1 MIINWMRD
9 RSIVDC
15 EGLVSGL
22 HDLCHYIVDNCGL
35 VEPDLSMMEMYEV
48 GSFAG
53 ESAEIFSKYF
63 DAVHC
68 VDPWT
73 SDPNICGLTPACPFN
88 CEDVQRSFDE
98 RAAKCG
104 NLVKHVG
111 YSIDVAKTVEDGSLD
126 FVYIDGLHD
135 YGSVKR
141 DIGAWWPKVKVGG
154 FIGGHDYHDVVM
166 NSDFQVKMA
175 VQEFMSGTPSAVDL
189 RLFADTS
196 WVVRKT

>member
-22 HDLCHYIVDNCGL
+22 IDLCEYILDSGL
-35 VEPDLSMMEMYEV
+35 AHTLTMYEV

-63 DAVHC
+63 QTVHC

-111 YSIDVAKTVEDGSLD
+111 YSIDVAKTVKDGSLD

-135 YGSVKR
+135 FGSVKQ
-141 DIGAWWPKVKVGG
+141 DIAAWWPKVKAGG

-166 NSDFQVKMA
+166 KSEFQVKMA

-189 RLFADTS
+189 SLFSDTS

>member
-1 MIINWMRD
+1 VIINWMRD

-22 HDLCHYIVDNCGL
+22 IDLCEYILDSGL
-35 VEPDLSMMEMYEV
+35 AHTLTMYEV

-63 DAVHC
+63 QTVHC

-111 YSIDVAKTVEDGSLD
+111 YSIEVAKTVEDGSLD

-135 YGSVKR
+135 FGSVKK
-141 DIGAWWPKVKVGG
+141 DIAAWLPKVRARG
-154 FIGGHDYHDVVM
+154 FIGGHDYHS
-166 NSDFQVKMA
+166 NAGSDFH
-175 VQEFMSGTPSAVDL
+175 VQRVVDEFVASGGGVDL
-189 RLFADTS
+189 RVFGDTS
-196 WVVRKT
+196 WCVRRRAS

>member
-1 MIINWMRD
+1 VKISWMRN
-9 RSIVDC
+9 SGTINC
-15 EGLVSGL
+15 QGIVSGL
-22 HDLCHYIVDNCGL
+22 VDLCEYILDSGL
-35 VEPDLSMMEMYEV
+35 AHTLTMYEV

-63 DAVHC
+63 QTVHC

-73 SDPNICGLTPACPFN
+73 SDPNICGLIAACPFN

-135 YGSVKR
+135 YGSVKQ
-141 DIGAWWPKVKVGG
+141 DIAAWWPKVKVGG
-154 FIGGHDYHDVVM
+154 FIGGHDYHDVKM
-166 NSDFQVKMA
+166 KSDFQVKMA
-175 VQEFMSGTPSAVDL
+175 VQAFLSEHDITTEFH
-189 RLFADTS
+189 LFADTS
-196 WVVRKT
+196 WVIRK